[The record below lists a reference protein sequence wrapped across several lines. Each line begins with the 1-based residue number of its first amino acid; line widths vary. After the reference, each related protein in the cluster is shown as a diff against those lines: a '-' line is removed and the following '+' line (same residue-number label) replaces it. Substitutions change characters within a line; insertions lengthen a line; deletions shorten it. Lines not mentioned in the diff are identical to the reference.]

1 MPLPCPIC
9 LMEPDSDKN
18 CQFVKLLA
26 KLLRWWTMTKHCAR
40 AIVHRSRPH
49 RGFYEKGGMGDAMEE
64 EKGSRRK
71 LDTVGPMQVIIQE
84 DQNVVWV
91 SRNHKLY
98 RVAPEHLRG
107 LSAFEEF
114 RQNVNPEKYDQI
126 HYKFN
131 HFQSWRG
138 AIYWHDFHH
147 PLLVANGMMWHPWQP
162 VPNVHRSRSDW
173 QCRTSQ
179 PWWPNSTNCPVKF
192 YWRIRSTRWWTRKS
206 QSIPASQPSDESQS
220 NTREEPNH
228 IEIPVSETSDED
240 TSETEETGLY
250 VEEELLYNMTSEK
263 GLPVWSWCHP
273 KGHWA
278 LERRASTARDGVS
291 RLGSQAPEKWS

>member
-1 MPLPCPIC
+1 
-9 LMEPDSDKN
+9 
-18 CQFVKLLA
+18 
-26 KLLRWWTMTKHCAR
+26 
-40 AIVHRSRPH
+40 
-49 RGFYEKGGMGDAMEE
+49 MEE

-114 RQNVNPEKYDQI
+114 RQNVNPENTTRSTTSSIISSHGGVQFTDMIPPSPAAGQR
-126 HYKFN
+126 N
-131 HFQSWRG
+131 DVTSMT
-138 AIYWHDFHH
+138 AS
-147 PLLVANGMMWHPWQP
+147 
-162 VPNVHRSRSDW
+162 PNVTEAEVIDSAGRPNHGDQTRQTVQS
-173 QCRTSQ
+173 
-179 PWWPNSTNCPVKF
+179 NSTGGSDQPDGEPEV
-192 YWRIRSTRWWTRKS
+192 

-263 GLPVWSWCHP
+263 AFRFEVDVTQ
-273 KGHWA
+273 KDIEHWKEEPRPQEMAFLVSAAKRQRSEVKISHLKA
-278 LERRASTARDGVS
+278 L
-291 RLGSQAPEKWS
+291 